1 VEILTI
7 FIKKSTIEQ
16 DTCWLKGEKYSM
28 KFEPIKSQRLYQQVI
43 NQIKNL
49 IYEGKLKKGDK
60 LPSERELT
68 VLLGVSRASI
78 REAFS
83 ALEMLGLIES
93 RPGEG
98 TFISQDLGGKI
109 IEPLSLIFMLE
120 QEGQQA
126 NLFQLRKVLEIE
138 CARSAASYVTDNDI
152 KIMEECIKVMEEFP
166 DNEEKNFEADRMLHY
181 TIAKASGNTIVY
193 HVLNA
198 ISEAMEAQIKSLRR
212 EILHKPENIPKL
224 TAQHINIVEA
234 IKTQQSRKAMEA
246 MLEHM
251 NFIVKN
257 VEF

>member
-1 VEILTI
+1 
-7 FIKKSTIEQ
+7 
-16 DTCWLKGEKYSM
+16 M

-43 NQIKNL
+43 NQIKTL
-49 IYEGKLKKGDK
+49 IYEGKLRKGDK

-68 VLLGVSRASI
+68 AMLGVSRASI

-98 TFISQDLGGKI
+98 TFISENLEGKI

-120 QEGQQA
+120 QGDKQID
-126 NLFQLRKVLEIE
+126 LFQLRQVLEIE
-138 CARSAASYVTDNDI
+138 CARLAALNATPEEI
-152 KIMEECIKVMEEFP
+152 KEMEEYIMIMEGSP
-166 DNEEKNFEADRMLHY
+166 DDEGKNFKADKKLHY
-181 TIAKASGNTIVY
+181 AIAKASRNSLLY

-212 EILHKPENIPKL
+212 EILHRPENRARLI
-224 TAQHINIVEA
+224 AQHRNIMEA
-234 IKTQQSRKAMEA
+234 VSSHQTKAAVKAMQ
-246 MLEHM
+246 EHM
-251 NFIVKN
+251 NFIIEN